1 MSGKLPTDSEKILE
15 LRQELG
21 LIEYVSI
28 NADAYN
34 WSSFRDG
41 IKWVSDHPAVVGV
54 YYRQGGLWDNIEDLG
69 YETYLPQ
76 TQMAV
81 SSTTDGTAT
90 ITATHAATNMSD
102 SVTVNVETLR
112 DKFYLFQAI
121 RTA

>member
-41 IKWVSDHPAVVGV
+41 IKWVSDHPEVVGV

-69 YETYLPQ
+69 
-76 TQMAV
+76 
-81 SSTTDGTAT
+81 
-90 ITATHAATNMSD
+90 
-102 SVTVNVETLR
+102 
-112 DKFYLFQAI
+112 
-121 RTA
+121 